1 MTDYVFARQF
11 LIDLAAF
18 EPFASARDRDILDKT
33 LAAVIQN
40 PELPGRMPSFYDPS
54 SPSYLYRAE
63 KFLIHFRVTDGILEF
78 INFFWPRV

>member
-1 MTDYVFARQF
+1 VTDYVFARQF

-18 EPFASARDRDILDKT
+18 EQFASARDREILDKT

-63 KFLIHFRVTDGILEF
+63 QFLIHFRVTDGILEF
-78 INFFWPRV
+78 VNFFWPRV